1 MNPFEYVNPRTVN
14 SAVAEVADKGC
25 FLAGGIDV
33 LGEMKE
39 YIAQPRRLVNVKEL
53 PGLDQI
59 VPAHGARAHMQASD
73 VWTIGANVT
82 VAAIENHEEL
92 KRAFPGLQ
100 QAAAEVGSLQ
110 IRNVATVGGNLA
122 QHSRCWY
129 YRHRDIRCL
138 KKGGATCYARDGEN
152 KYHSLFSGNPCISP
166 VVSNLA
172 IALAALDA
180 KVIVRR
186 GKEDVTLTIPE
197 FYAKAWD
204 NPQAHHSLASTDLIL
219 RVEIP
224 NAGRKSAY
232 LQISEKASFDWALV
246 SCAAAAKVDGR
257 KLSQVR
263 IVLGSVSPVP
273 HQIPAANELLD
284 GKELDDALASRAADA
299 ILKDAAPFAH
309 NGYKVP
315 IAHALVRRTLKQLL
329 V

>member
-14 SAVAEVADKGC
+14 SAVAEVAEEGR

-39 YIAQPRRLVNVKEL
+39 YIVQPRRLVNVKEL
-53 PGLDQI
+53 PGTRDI
-59 VPAHGARAHMQASD
+59 TPGKE
-73 VWTIGANVT
+73 WTIGANVT
-82 VAAIENHEEL
+82 VAEIEHSEEL

-100 QAAAEVGSLQ
+100 QAAAEVGSPQ

-138 KKGGATCYARDGEN
+138 KKGGNTCYAREGEN

-186 GKEDVTLTIPE
+186 GKEDVTLTMPE
-197 FYAKAWD
+197 LYAKAWD
-204 NPQAHHSLASTDLIL
+204 NPVAHHSLATTDLVL
-219 RVEIP
+219 RVQIP
-224 NAGRKSAY
+224 DTGRKSAY

-263 IVLGSVSPVP
+263 IVLGAVSPIP
-273 HQIPAANELLD
+273 HQVAAAHEMLD
-284 GKELDDALASRAADA
+284 GKELDDALAVRAADL
-299 ILKDAAPFAH
+299 ILMDATPFAH

-315 IAHALVRRTLKQLL
+315 IAHALIRRTLKQL
-329 V
+329 VA

>member
-14 SAVAEVADKGC
+14 GAVAEVAGQGR
-25 FLAGGIDV
+25 FLAGGIDL

-53 PGLDQI
+53 PGLREI
-59 VPAHGARAHMQASD
+59 VRGKQQ
-73 VWTIGANVT
+73 WTIGANVT
-82 VAAIENHEEL
+82 VAELENDAEL
-92 KRAFPGLQ
+92 RSVFSGLQ

-180 KVIVRR
+180 RVIVRR
-186 GKEDVTLTIPE
+186 GKEDVALTIAE
-197 FYAKAWD
+197 LYAKAWD
-204 NPQAHHSLASTDLIL
+204 NPQAHHSLTPTDLIL

-224 NAGRKSAY
+224 NAGRRSAY
-232 LQISEKASFDWALV
+232 LQVSEKAAFDWALV
-246 SCAAAAKVDGR
+246 SCAAAARVDGR
-257 KLSQVR
+257 KLSRVR
-263 IVLGSVSPVP
+263 VVLGAVSPVP
-273 HQIPAANELLD
+273 HQVAAAHELLE
-284 GKELDDALASRAADA
+284 GKELDDGLATRAADV
-299 ILKDAAPFAH
+299 ILRDAELFAH

>member
-14 SAVAEVADKGC
+14 SAVAEVANKGC
-25 FLAGGIDV
+25 FFAGGIDV

-53 PGLDQI
+53 PGLGDITRGKDQ
-59 VPAHGARAHMQASD
+59 
-73 VWTIGANVT
+73 WTVGANVA
-82 VAAIENHEEL
+82 VAELENDAEV
-92 KRAFPGLQ
+92 KNVFPGLQ

-138 KKGGATCYARDGEN
+138 KRGGSTCYARDGEN

-186 GKEDVTLTIPE
+186 GREDVPLTIPE

-204 NPQAHHSLASTDLIL
+204 NPEAHHSLASTDLIL

-224 NAGRKSAY
+224 NSSRKSAY
-232 LQISEKASFDWALV
+232 LQMSEKASFDWALV
-246 SCAAAAKVDGR
+246 SCAAAAKVDGH

-263 IVLGSVSPVP
+263 VVLGAISPVP
-273 HQIPAANELLD
+273 HQVPAAHELLD
-284 GKELDDALASRAADA
+284 GKELDDELASRAADA
-299 ILKDAAPFAH
+299 ILKDAEPFAH

>member
-1 MNPFEYVNPRTVN
+1 VNPFEYVNPRTVN
-14 SAVAEVADKGC
+14 SAVAEVANKGC
-25 FLAGGIDV
+25 FFAGGIDV

-53 PGLDQI
+53 PGLGDITRGKDQ
-59 VPAHGARAHMQASD
+59 
-73 VWTIGANVT
+73 WTVGANVA
-82 VAAIENHEEL
+82 VAELENDAEV
-92 KRAFPGLQ
+92 KNVFPGLQ

-138 KKGGATCYARDGEN
+138 KRGGSTCYARDGEN

-186 GKEDVTLTIPE
+186 GREDVPLTIPE

-204 NPQAHHSLASTDLIL
+204 NPEAHHSLASTDLIL

-224 NAGRKSAY
+224 NSSRKSAY
-232 LQISEKASFDWALV
+232 LQMSEKASFDWALV
-246 SCAAAAKVDGR
+246 SCAAAAKVDGH

-263 IVLGSVSPVP
+263 VVLGAISPVP
-273 HQIPAANELLD
+273 HQVPAAHELLD
-284 GKELDDALASRAADA
+284 GKELDDELASRAADA
-299 ILKDAAPFAH
+299 ILKDAEPFAH